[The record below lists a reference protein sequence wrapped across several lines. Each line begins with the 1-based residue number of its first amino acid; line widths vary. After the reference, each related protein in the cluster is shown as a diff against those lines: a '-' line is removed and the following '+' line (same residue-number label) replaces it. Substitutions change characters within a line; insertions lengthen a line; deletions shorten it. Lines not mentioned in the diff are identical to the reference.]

1 MKPVDKIATQ
11 RNFTLSIPFGA
22 CCIAGSSAIKF
33 PKLVHDAT
41 RLAAIAPLGDGLG
54 ITRPGYSLASRRI
67 RSHYYLKFSLKQ
79 PVEYPAGY
87 GRPLQYRRSAQP
99 KIVLDLFII
108 NIISL

>member
-33 PKLVHDAT
+33 RTLVHEAT
-41 RLAAIAPLGDGLG
+41 VGPQSD
-54 ITRPGYSLASRRI
+54 PGYALRITKPGYDQGSRRI